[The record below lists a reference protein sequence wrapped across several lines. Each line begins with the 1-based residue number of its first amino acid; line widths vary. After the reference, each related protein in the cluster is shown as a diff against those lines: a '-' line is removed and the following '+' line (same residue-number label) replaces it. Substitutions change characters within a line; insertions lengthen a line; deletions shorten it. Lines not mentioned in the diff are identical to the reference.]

1 MDSITVD
8 LSILQD
14 YCNNNGMNH
23 LIITE
28 DNKIEIMEAIVAMQ
42 LKDKLAA
49 E

>member
-1 MDSITVD
+1 
-8 LSILQD
+8 
-14 YCNNNGMNH
+14 MNH

-28 DNKIEIMEAIVAMQ
+28 DNKIEVVEAIVAMQ